1 MQTAEERY
9 EYAWQDYQASQERGE
24 YKSLKSYCQSH
35 HIHYEGMRYWKRK
48 NIGPSNTTRSMSKTE
63 AYYRLHINHT
73 IHLRLIGIRACR
85 RTDFLSVRHDRTHRK
100 SLRRSPASNSIRAE
114 RRWSMFS
121 LTGQIRYHVY
131 TRTCDMRNGIMS
143 HF

>member
-48 NIGPSNTTRSMSKTE
+48 NIGPSNTTRSMSKPKPTTGFISITQSTCVSSVSGL
-63 AYYRLHINHT
+63 ADVQISCPSGMT
-73 IHLRLIGIRACR
+73 IRIGS
-85 RTDFLSVRHDRTHRK
+85 LSVEVLLQILSVQKGDEAC
-100 SLRRSPASNSIRAE
+100 SL
-114 RRWSMFS
+114 
-121 LTGQIRYHVY
+121 
-131 TRTCDMRNGIMS
+131 
-143 HF
+143 